1 MFASCR
7 VAEREQPA
15 RVVGG
20 FFSGTVPP
28 PSPPC
33 RHAIPPA
40 RRRSPRRGREVSVE
54 IGVSGARAG
63 QRRTRSIVLRPGQGP
78 PQPLRCAPMPVS
90 PKNKKK
96 KRASAQPARPATKR
110 SQTRPVNASRLDGTI
125 LQSDLHQIMAQRV
138 RDARARR
145 FMTRKALAQESGI
158 SLAYLARVERGT
170 GNISLGL
177 LQRLALALNMPV
189 ESFFAAEQAP
199 NADFTMIVEF
209 LKRQSPER
217 LALIR
222 RQLFDNHD
230 RAQRV
235 ALVGIRGVG
244 KSTIGPA
251 LAERLAVPFVELN
264 REIEKEAGLGVSEI
278 FTVYGQ
284 HGYRVIERRCL
295 ERIIVNHPKVVL
307 ATAGG
312 IVAETATYEVLLSS
326 FFSIWLKASPVVM
339 FERVLAQHDARIA
352 SPELRNEAIENI
364 ERTLEARRHLYE
376 LAPAA
381 FDTGGKTVE
390 QVVGGLLG
398 LLPGGALA
406 QPSGTR

>member
-1 MFASCR
+1 
-7 VAEREQPA
+7 
-15 RVVGG
+15 
-20 FFSGTVPP
+20 
-28 PSPPC
+28 
-33 RHAIPPA
+33 
-40 RRRSPRRGREVSVE
+40 
-54 IGVSGARAG
+54 
-63 QRRTRSIVLRPGQGP
+63 
-78 PQPLRCAPMPVS
+78 MPVS
-90 PKNKKK
+90 PKKKTNRAVASRRSQAARK
-96 KRASAQPARPATKR
+96 KRGQQADAGDLEPQ
-110 SQTRPVNASRLDGTI
+110 VSRT
-125 LQSDLHQIMAQRV
+125 DLHQSLAQRV

-158 SLAYLARVERGT
+158 SIAYLARVERGS

-177 LQRLALALNMPV
+177 LQRLALALHLPI
-189 ESFFAAEQAP
+189 ESFLATEEAP

-209 LKRQSPER
+209 LKRQTPER

-222 RQLFDNHD
+222 RQLFDSHD
-230 RAQRV
+230 PAQRV

-244 KSTIGPA
+244 KSTLGPA
-251 LAERLAVPFVELN
+251 LAERLSVPFIELN
-264 REIEKEAGLGVSEI
+264 REIEKEAGLAVSEI

-312 IVAETATYEVLLSS
+312 IVAETATYEILLSS
-326 FFSIWLKASPVVM
+326 FFTIWLKASPVVM

-364 ERTLEARRHLYE
+364 ERTLEARQHLYE

-381 FDTGGKTVE
+381 FDTGGKTIE
-390 QVVGGLLG
+390 QGVRGLVS
-398 LLPGGALA
+398 LLPLGARA
-406 QPSGTR
+406 ESS

>member
-1 MFASCR
+1 M
-7 VAEREQPA
+7 
-15 RVVGG
+15 
-20 FFSGTVPP
+20 
-28 PSPPC
+28 
-33 RHAIPPA
+33 
-40 RRRSPRRGREVSVE
+40 
-54 IGVSGARAG
+54 
-63 QRRTRSIVLRPGQGP
+63 PG
-78 PQPLRCAPMPVS
+78 S
-90 PKNKKK
+90 PKRKELPAVPAKAG
-96 KRASAQPARPATKR
+96 ASAAKRNGVGRVKPKPEQLEAPA
-110 SQTRPVNASRLDGTI
+110 SQG
-125 LQSDLHQIMAQRV
+125 DLHQLLAQRV

-158 SLAYLARVERGT
+158 SVAYLARVERGT

-177 LQRLALALNMPV
+177 LQRLALALNLPV

-199 NADFTMIVEF
+199 NADFTMVVEF

-222 RQLFDNHD
+222 RQLFDGPD

-244 KSTIGPA
+244 KSTVGPA
-251 LAERLAVPFVELN
+251 LAELLAVPFVELN
-264 REIEKEAGLGVSEI
+264 REIEKEAGLAVSEI

-284 HGYRVIERRCL
+284 HGYRVMERRCL
-295 ERIIVNHPKVVL
+295 ERIIANQPKVVL

-326 FFSIWLKASPVVM
+326 FFTIWLKASPEVM

-352 SPELRNEAIENI
+352 SPELRTEALENI
-364 ERTLEARRHLYE
+364 ERTLDARRHLYE

-390 QVVGGLLG
+390 QIAAGLASVVRGGSRARL
-398 LLPGGALA
+398 
-406 QPSGTR
+406 

>member
-1 MFASCR
+1 M
-7 VAEREQPA
+7 P
-15 RVVGG
+15 
-20 FFSGTVPP
+20 VPP
-28 PSPPC
+28 RKKKPRTVGQRGGNAKRGPE
-33 RHAIPPA
+33 
-40 RRRSPRRGREVSVE
+40 RRGHADQTV
-54 IGVSGARAG
+54 A
-63 QRRTRSIVLRPGQGP
+63 
-78 PQPLRCAPMPVS
+78 
-90 PKNKKK
+90 
-96 KRASAQPARPATKR
+96 ATD
-110 SQTRPVNASRLDGTI
+110 QT
-125 LQSDLHQIMAQRV
+125 DLHLILAQRV

-145 FMTRKALAQESGI
+145 FMTRKALAEESGI

-177 LQRLALALNMPV
+177 LQRLAGALNLPI
-189 ESFFAAEQAP
+189 ESFFAEEQGP

-222 RQLFDNHD
+222 RQLFDNHE
-230 RAQRV
+230 RRQRV

-244 KSTIGPA
+244 KSTLGPA
-251 LAERLAVPFVELN
+251 LAEQLSVPFVELN
-264 REIEKEAGLGVSEI
+264 REIEKEAGLAVSEI

-312 IVAETATYEVLLSS
+312 LVAETATYEILLSS
-326 FFSIWLKASPVVM
+326 FFTIWLKASPNVM

-352 SPELRNEAIENI
+352 SPELRHEAIENI
-364 ERTLEARRHLYE
+364 ERTLDARRHLYE

-381 FDTGGKTVE
+381 FDTSGKSVE
-390 QVVGGLLG
+390 QIVKGLMA
-398 LLPGGALA
+398 LLPGASRTPA
-406 QPSGTR
+406 K

>member
-1 MFASCR
+1 M
-7 VAEREQPA
+7 Q
-15 RVVGG
+15 
-20 FFSGTVPP
+20 
-28 PSPPC
+28 
-33 RHAIPPA
+33 
-40 RRRSPRRGREVSVE
+40 
-54 IGVSGARAG
+54 
-63 QRRTRSIVLRPGQGP
+63 
-78 PQPLRCAPMPVS
+78 PMPVS
-90 PKNKKK
+90 SKKK
-96 KRASAQPARPATKR
+96 VLALPAQASASAAKR
-110 SQTRPVNASRLDGTI
+110 KGTRRVNTRQLDASTRP
-125 LQSDLHQIMAQRV
+125 SDLHQLLAQRV

-158 SLAYLARVERGT
+158 SVAYLARVERGT

-177 LQRLALALNMPV
+177 LQRLALGLNLPV

-222 RQLFDNHD
+222 RQMFDSHD
-230 RAQRV
+230 RAQRI

-251 LAERLAVPFVELN
+251 LAERLGVPFVELN

-284 HGYRVIERRCL
+284 QGYRVIERRCL

-326 FFSIWLKASPVVM
+326 FFTIWLKASPVVM

-352 SPELRNEAIENI
+352 SPELRNEALENI

-381 FDTGGKTVE
+381 FDTGGKTIE
-390 QVVGGLLG
+390 QVVGGLASV
-398 LLPGGALA
+398 LPGDSRA
-406 QPSGTR
+406 P